1 MFQRPFFILLAL
13 FMTSIFWG
21 NAHSQST
28 DTTTKL
34 VSTYPLVQEIC
45 GVRPGKMND
54 SDIIKLYGN
63 GASFW
68 DPDHGR
74 ARYYTNQRHSYTLH
88 ISIGL
93 DKKVEDVEI
102 IDGLDIPKPYS
113 LKKAVITNLPS
124 TPTVDQK
131 IQWGMKQADVVTLLG
146 KPTHEDK
153 GNNTKVIIFN
163 TTNKED
169 KRVNYNYDAYYTFK
183 NDKLTRVS
191 IHDGE

>member
-1 MFQRPFFILLAL
+1 MFKRPFSILLTL
-13 FMTSIFWG
+13 SMTGILWG
-21 NAHSQST
+21 NALSQSS
-28 DTTTKL
+28 D
-34 VSTYPLVQEIC
+34 STQKISSAPPLVQEIC

-54 SDIIKLYGN
+54 SDIIKLYGE

-74 ARYYTNQRHSYTLH
+74 ARYYTNQKHTYTLH
-88 ISIGL
+88 VSIGL

-102 IDGLDIPKPYS
+102 LKGLDIPQPYS

-124 TPTVDQK
+124 TPTLNQK
-131 IQWGMKQADVVTLLG
+131 IELGMKQSDVETLLG

-153 GNNTKVIIFN
+153 DDDILLLNYS
-163 TTNKED
+163 TTHKED
-169 KRVNYNYDAYYTFK
+169 KRVNYNYDAYYTFR
-183 NDKLTRVS
+183 NNKLIRFA